1 MTRIAGRFV
10 GWLGAKAEARKKAKT
25 IPVVVSLSPSKK
37 LDAITANLPMTAE
50 QADAQ
55 AVGESNLISPT
66 YCRCGWR

>member
-37 LDAITANLPMTAE
+37 LDAITAN
-50 QADAQ
+50 Q
-55 AVGESNLISPT
+55 
-66 YCRCGWR
+66 

>member
-55 AVGESNLISPT
+55 AVGESCLRDRRI
-66 YCRCGWR
+66 